1 MSQVLCP
8 AGPGRPDCKK
18 NSKISDVEFSSVQN
32 FKDSNGACTCLAQ
45 QFTRLCSFLN
55 FYMKVSFYH
64 FLPWAESV
72 LLCSIAIHWAVLSFK
87 TFFMT
92 VPILSFFVFG

>member
-1 MSQVLCP
+1 MLYQFSLFK
-8 AGPGRPDCKK
+8 A
-18 NSKISDVEFSSVQN
+18 VEFSSVQN

-87 TFFMT
+87 TFFYDSFYF
-92 VPILSFFVFG
+92 ILFVFG